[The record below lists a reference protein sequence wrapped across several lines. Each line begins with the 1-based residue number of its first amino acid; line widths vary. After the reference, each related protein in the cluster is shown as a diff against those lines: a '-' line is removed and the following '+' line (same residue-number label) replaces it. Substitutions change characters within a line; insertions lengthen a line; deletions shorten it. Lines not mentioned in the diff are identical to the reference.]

1 MKRVCHVLHGPY
13 LTDPR
18 VRREA
23 EALVDAG
30 YAVDVICLSEKGQ
43 PSRAVVNGV
52 EVFRVPL
59 ARKRGSALRYLFE
72 YFAFLALTALLLLL
86 RLGRRYCL
94 IHVNNMPDF
103 LVFAAALPKLFGSKV
118 LLDVH
123 DPMPELFQSKYGFGE
138 HSIAARMLRWQVKC
152 SMRFSNAVMT
162 VTDEMR
168 ELLDSILPGKPIS
181 VLMNMPD
188 ASFVESAL
196 LPEAERF
203 RSKQGFRILYT
214 GTVSERYGVRVA
226 VEAMPSLKRRIPGV
240 SLCVVGSGD
249 ELEDLRALSRE
260 LEVAD
265 CVDFRGHVPWSE
277 IPQIIRQSDLGVSLL
292 LKNAHTDLCFTN
304 KVVEYVTAGLPTIVS
319 KTRAMENYYSDEVV
333 KFVDP
338 GDVKSFED
346 AVIELYENP
355 DKMRS
360 MSRNGIALRDRWNWT
375 VEKTKYVELIDSMCR
390 G

>member
-1 MKRVCHVLHGPY
+1 M
-13 LTDPR
+13 
-18 VRREA
+18 
-23 EALVDAG
+23 
-30 YAVDVICLSEKGQ
+30 
-43 PSRAVVNGV
+43 
-52 EVFRVPL
+52 PL
-59 ARKRGSALRYLFE
+59 
-72 YFAFLALTALLLLL
+72 
-86 RLGRRYCL
+86 
-94 IHVNNMPDF
+94 
-103 LVFAAALPKLFGSKV
+103 
-118 LLDVH
+118 
-123 DPMPELFQSKYGFGE
+123 
-138 HSIAARMLRWQVKC
+138 
-152 SMRFSNAVMT
+152 
-162 VTDEMR
+162 
-168 ELLDSILPGKPIS
+168 
-181 VLMNMPD
+181 
-188 ASFVESAL
+188 
-196 LPEAERF
+196 
-203 RSKQGFRILYT
+203 
-214 GTVSERYGVRVA
+214 
-226 VEAMPSLKRRIPGV
+226 LKRRIPGV

-260 LEVAD
+260 LHVAD